1 MFDEPK
7 TPSRFRL
14 SDILT
19 GKSLVRKRKR
29 KVMREGRFISGKGGA
44 AREEEGEYPGCL
56 AGVTVISFVVNI
68 ILNNYS
74 SSTKPWTL

>member
-29 KVMREGRFISGKGGA
+29 KVMREGRFNSGKGGA
-44 AREEEGEYPGCL
+44 EREQKGEYPECL
-56 AGVTVISFVVNI
+56 VGVTVISFVVNI